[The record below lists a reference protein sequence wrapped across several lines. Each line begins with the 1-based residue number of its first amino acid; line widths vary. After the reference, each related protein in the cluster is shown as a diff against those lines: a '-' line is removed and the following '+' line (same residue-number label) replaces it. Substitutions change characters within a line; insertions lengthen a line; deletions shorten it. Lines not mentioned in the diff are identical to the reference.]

1 MNIEGGG
8 VNNELYI
15 IVNSFACTCVC
26 NPEYHS
32 EVRLSIG
39 TFSHSMF

>member
-1 MNIEGGG
+1 MNNDGGGGG

-26 NPEYHS
+26 KPEHHS
-32 EVRLSIG
+32 EVCLSI
-39 TFSHSMF
+39 

>member
-1 MNIEGGG
+1 MNNEGGGEG

-26 NPEYHS
+26 KPEHHS
-32 EVRLSIG
+32 EVRLSI
-39 TFSHSMF
+39 